1 LNGGFRE
8 VRVAF
13 RRIVAIALVP
23 VVLALSITAAK
34 RVHGN
39 RSATLK
45 KIEATYKY
53 ERSVHNNYLVYASGQ
68 GWYKIEGLFH
78 LAARAE
84 GTISTLP

>member
-1 LNGGFRE
+1 MNGGFRE
-8 VRVAF
+8 VRAGL

-39 RSATLK
+39 RGATLE

-53 ERSVHNNYLVYASGQ
+53 ERNAHNNYLVYASAR
-68 GWYKIEGLFH
+68 GWYKIEALSRF
-78 LAARAE
+78 AACAE
-84 GTISTLP
+84 EAISRLP